1 LHPLK
6 GQFEHIEYLYALAV
20 ILPLVL
26 LFMRV
31 VKWKKQRIKKIGDE
45 ALVKQLIKG
54 YSPRRF
60 FYKFLLPLLALVIG
74 IVAVA
79 NWQIPKGSNQV
90 KRKGVDIMIALDV
103 SKSMLAQD
111 VKPNRLEKAKQVVS
125 KLMDKLADD
134 RVGLI
139 LFAGH
144 AYLQMP
150 LTTDHSAAKMF
161 LSAATPDAIPTQG
174 TIVSEALA
182 LAQNAFD
189 VKDKK
194 FKSVIVITD
203 GEDHEEGA
211 IDAAKNLV
219 STGAMVNTIGMGT
232 AEGAPIVEEGSTE
245 YKKDA
250 QGNTIISRLNEAEL
264 QQIAAAGK
272 GLYQLYSSTD
282 EVVNNLVAQVESIGE
297 KELTDKA
304 SLTYQTFFQWLIGVV
319 ILILLTETFI
329 PERKLAVA

>member
-1 LHPLK
+1 MK
-6 GQFEHIEYLYALAV
+6 GQFEHIEYLFALAI
-20 ILPLVL
+20 ILPLIF
-26 LFMRV
+26 LFINV

-45 ALVKQLIKG
+45 ALVTQLIKG

-60 FYKFLLPLLALVIG
+60 FYKFLLALIALVIG
-74 IVAVA
+74 IVAIA
-79 NWQIPKGSNQV
+79 NWQTLIADSQV

-111 VKPNRLEKAKQVVS
+111 VKPSRLERAKQVVT

-150 LTTDHSAAKMF
+150 LTTDHAAAKMY
-161 LSAATPDAIPTQG
+161 LAAATPDAIPTQG
-174 TIVSEALA
+174 TVISEALG

-211 IDAAKNLV
+211 LDAAKNLV
-219 STGAMVNTIGMGT
+219 SNGAMVNTIGMGT
-232 AEGAPIVEEGSTE
+232 VEGSPIIEEGSTA

-250 QGNTIISRLNEAEL
+250 QGNTIITRLNEAEL
-264 QQIAAAGK
+264 QQIATAGK
-272 GLYQLYSSTD
+272 GLYQLYASTD
-282 EVVNNLVAQVESIGE
+282 EVVNNLVAQVDSIGE
-297 KELTDKA
+297 KEITDKA
-304 SLTYQTFFQWLIGVV
+304 YLRYQTYFQWLIGLVG
-319 ILILLTETFI
+319 LLLLVETFI
-329 PERKLAVA
+329 PERKLTVA

>member
-1 LHPLK
+1 MK

-20 ILPLVL
+20 ILPLIF
-26 LFMRV
+26 LFINV
-31 VKWKKQRIKKIGDE
+31 VKWKRQRVKKIGDE

-54 YSPRRF
+54 YSPKRF
-60 FYKFLLPLLALVIG
+60 FYKFLLPLIAMAIG
-74 IVAVA
+74 IVALA
-79 NWQIPKGSNQV
+79 NWQTLKGDSQV

-111 VKPNRLEKAKQVVS
+111 IKPNRLERAKQVVT

-150 LTTDHSAAKMF
+150 LTTDHAAAKMY
-161 LSAATPDAIPTQG
+161 LSAATPDAVPTQG
-174 TIVSEALA
+174 TVIGEALNTA
-182 LAQNAFD
+182 ENAFD

-211 IDAAKNLV
+211 LDAAKSLV
-219 STGAMVNTIGMGT
+219 NHGAMVNTIGMGT
-232 AEGAPIVEEGSTE
+232 AEGSPIIEEGSTE

-250 QGNTIISRLNEAEL
+250 QGNIIITRLNQVEL

-272 GLYQLYSSTD
+272 GLYQLYSNSD
-282 EVVNNLVAQVESIGE
+282 EVVNNLVAQVDSIGE
-297 KELTDKA
+297 KEITDKA
-304 SLTYQTFFQWLIGVV
+304 YLSYQTYFQWLIAVV
-319 ILILLTETFI
+319 IVLLLIETFI
-329 PERKLAVA
+329 AERKMAIA

>member
-1 LHPLK
+1 
-6 GQFEHIEYLYALAV
+6 
-20 ILPLVL
+20 
-26 LFMRV
+26 M
-31 VKWKKQRIKKIGDE
+31 
-45 ALVKQLIKG
+45 
-54 YSPRRF
+54 
-60 FYKFLLPLLALVIG
+60 VIG
-74 IVAVA
+74 IVAIA
-79 NWQIPKGSNQV
+79 NWQTLKADSQV

-111 VKPNRLEKAKQVVS
+111 VKPNRLERAKQVVT

-150 LTTDHSAAKMF
+150 LTTDHAAAKMY

-174 TIVSEALA
+174 TVISEALS
-182 LAQNAFD
+182 LAQNAFN

-211 IDAAKNLV
+211 LDAAKNLV
-219 STGAMVNTIGMGT
+219 NNGAMVNTIGMGT
-232 AEGAPIVEEGSTE
+232 AEGSPIIEEGSTD

-250 QGNTIISRLNEAEL
+250 QGNTIITRLNEVEL

-272 GLYQLYSSTD
+272 GIYQLYSNTD
-282 EVVNNLVAQVESIGE
+282 AIVNNLVAQVDSIGE
-297 KELTDKA
+297 KEITDKA
-304 SLTYQTFFQWLIGVV
+304 YLSYETYFQWLVAIV
-319 ILILLTETFI
+319 ILLLLIDPFI
-329 PERKLAVA
+329 AERKVNIA

>member
-1 LHPLK
+1 MHLLN
-6 GQFEHIEYLYALAV
+6 GQFEHIEYLYALAI
-20 ILPLVL
+20 ILPLI
-26 LFMRV
+26 LFFIRV

-54 YSPRRF
+54 YSSPRF

-74 IVAVA
+74 IVAIA
-79 NWQIPKGSNQV
+79 NWQMPKGDSQV
-90 KRKGVDIMIALDV
+90 KRKGVDIMILLDV

-111 VKPNRLEKAKQVVS
+111 IKPNRLEKAKQLVS
-125 KLMDKLADD
+125 KLMDRLADD
-134 RVGLI
+134 RVGLV

-150 LTTDHSAAKMF
+150 LTTDHSAAKMY
-161 LSAATPDAIPTQG
+161 LSTATPDAIPTQG
-174 TIVSEALA
+174 TVISEALT

-194 FKSVIVITD
+194 FKSVVVITD

-211 IDAAKNLV
+211 LDAAKNLV
-219 STGAMVNTIGMGT
+219 STGTMVNTIGMGT
-232 AEGAPIVEEGSTE
+232 AEGSPIIEEGATE

-250 QGNTIISRLNEAEL
+250 QGNTILTRLNEAEL

-272 GLYQLYSSTD
+272 GLYQLYSNTD
-282 EVVNNLVAQVESIGE
+282 AVVNNLVAQVDSIGE
-297 KELTDKA
+297 KEITDKA
-304 SLTYQTFFQWLIGVV
+304 YLTYQTYFQWLIGLV
-319 ILILLTETFI
+319 ILILLIETII
-329 PERKLAVA
+329 PERKLAIA

>member
-1 LHPLK
+1 LK
-6 GQFEHIEYLYALAV
+6 GQFEHIEYLITLAA
-20 ILPLVL
+20 ILPLIF
-26 LFMRV
+26 LFINV

-54 YSPRRF
+54 YSPKRF
-60 FYKFLLPLLALVIG
+60 FYKFLLPLMAMAIG
-74 IVAVA
+74 IVAIA
-79 NWQIPKGSNQV
+79 NWQTLKGNSEV
-90 KRKGVDIMIALDV
+90 KRKGVDIMIVLDV

-111 VKPNRLEKAKQVVS
+111 IKPNRLERAKQVVT

-150 LTTDHSAAKMF
+150 LTTDHAAAKMY

-174 TIVSEALA
+174 TVISEALTTA
-182 LAQNAFD
+182 NNAFD

-194 FKSVIVITD
+194 FKSVVIITD

-211 IDAAKNLV
+211 LDAAKSLV
-219 STGAMVNTIGMGT
+219 DHGAMVNTIGMGT
-232 AEGAPIVEEGSTE
+232 VEGSPIMEEGNTE

-250 QGNTIISRLNEAEL
+250 QGNTIITRLNQAEL
-264 QQIAAAGK
+264 QQIATAGK
-272 GLYQLYSSTD
+272 GLYQLYSTSD

-297 KELTDKA
+297 KEITDKA
-304 SLTYQTFFQWLIGVV
+304 YLSYQTYFQWLIGLV
-319 ILILLTETFI
+319 LLLLLVEIFI
-329 PERKLAVA
+329 PERKLSVA

>member
-1 LHPLK
+1 MK
-6 GQFEHIEYLYALAV
+6 GQFEHIEFLYALAV
-20 ILPLVL
+20 ILPLIF
-26 LFMRV
+26 LFIRV
-31 VKWKKQRIKKIGDE
+31 VKWKKERIKKIGDE

-54 YSPRRF
+54 YSPRNF
-60 FYKFLLPLLALVIG
+60 QNKFLLPLLALVIG
-74 IVAVA
+74 IAAIA
-79 NWQIPKGSNQV
+79 NWQTPKGTSQI

-111 VKPNRLEKAKQVVS
+111 IKPNRLEKAKQVVA
-125 KLMDKLADD
+125 KLMDRLADD

-150 LTTDHSAAKMF
+150 LTTDHAAAMMY

-174 TIVSEALA
+174 TVVSEALS
-182 LAQNAFD
+182 LAQNAFNP
-189 VKDKK
+189 KDKK

-219 STGAMVNTIGMGT
+219 STGAMVNTIGMGSP
-232 AEGAPIVEEGSTE
+232 EGAPIIEEGSTE

-250 QGNTIISRLNEAEL
+250 QGNTIITRLNEVEL

-272 GLYQLYSSTD
+272 GLYQLYSNTD
-282 EVVNNLVAQVESIGE
+282 DVVTNLENQVESIGE
-297 KELTDKA
+297 KEISDK
-304 SLTYQTFFQWLIGVV
+304 SYLTYNTYFQWLIAAV
-319 ILILLTETFI
+319 ILILLIESFI
-329 PERKLAVA
+329 PERKLSAA

>member
-20 ILPLVL
+20 ILLLVL

>member
-1 LHPLK
+1 MK
-6 GQFEHIEYLYALAV
+6 GEFEHIEYLYALAV
-20 ILPLVL
+20 VLPLTF
-26 LFMRV
+26 LFINV

-45 ALVKQLIKG
+45 ELVKQLIKG

-60 FYKFLLPLLALVIG
+60 VYKFLIPLFALFIG
-74 IVAVA
+74 ILAIA
-79 NWQIPKGSNQV
+79 NFQIPNGTKQV
-90 KRKGVDIMIALDV
+90 KRSGVDIIIALDV

-111 VKPNRLEKAKQVVS
+111 IKPSRLERAKQVVS
-125 KLMDKLADD
+125 RLMDKLADD

-150 LTTDHSAAKMF
+150 LTTDHAAAKMY
-161 LSAATPDAIPTQG
+161 LSTATPDAIPTQG
-174 TIVSEALA
+174 TVISEALMQ
-182 LAQNAFD
+182 AQNAFD
-189 VKDKK
+189 PKDKK

-219 STGAMVNTIGMGT
+219 NSGAMVNTIGMGT
-232 AEGAPIVEEGSTE
+232 AEGSPIIEEGNTE

-250 QGNTIISRLNEAEL
+250 QGNTIISRLNQAEL

-272 GLYQLYSSTD
+272 GIYQLYSNTD
-282 EVVNNLVAQVESIGE
+282 DVVNNLVDQVDSIGQ
-297 KELTDKA
+297 KEITDK
-304 SLTYQTFFQWLIGVV
+304 SFFTYQTFFQWLIGV
-319 ILILLTETFI
+319 IILLLTGEIVI
-329 PERKLAVA
+329 PERKLSAA

>member
-1 LHPLK
+1 MK

-20 ILPLVL
+20 ILPLIF
-26 LFMRV
+26 LFINV
-31 VKWKKQRIKKIGDE
+31 VKWKKQRVKKIGDE

-54 YSPRRF
+54 YSPKRF
-60 FYKFLLPLLALVIG
+60 FYKFLLPLIALVIG
-74 IVAVA
+74 IVAIA
-79 NWQIPKGSNQV
+79 NWQTPKGDSQV

-111 VKPNRLEKAKQVVS
+111 IKPNRLERAKQVVA
-125 KLMDKLADD
+125 KLMDKLEDD

-150 LTTDHSAAKMF
+150 LTTDHAAAKMY
-161 LSAATPDAIPTQG
+161 LSAATPDAVPTQG
-174 TIVSEALA
+174 TVISEALNTA
-182 LAQNAFD
+182 DNAFEA
-189 VKDKK
+189 KDKK

-211 IDAAKNLV
+211 LDAAKNLV
-219 STGAMVNTIGMGT
+219 NSGAMVNTIGMGT
-232 AEGAPIVEEGSTE
+232 AEGSPIIEEGSTE

-250 QGNTIISRLNEAEL
+250 QGNIIITRLNQAEL

-272 GLYQLYSSTD
+272 GLYQLYSNTD
-282 EVVNNLVAQVESIGE
+282 DVVNNLVTQVDSIGE
-297 KELTDKA
+297 KEITDKA
-304 SLTYQTFFQWLIGVV
+304 SLTYQTYFQWLIAAV
-319 ILILLTETFI
+319 IMLLLIETVI
-329 PERKLAVA
+329 AERKMAIA

>member
-1 LHPLK
+1 MK
-6 GQFEHIEYLYALAV
+6 GQFEHIEYLIALAV
-20 ILPLVL
+20 ILPLIF
-26 LFMRV
+26 LFIKV
-31 VKWKKQRIKKIGDE
+31 VKWKKQRVKKIGDE

-54 YSPRRF
+54 YSPKRF
-60 FYKFLLPLLALVIG
+60 FYKFLLPLIAMAIG
-74 IVAVA
+74 IVAIA
-79 NWQIPKGSNQV
+79 NWQTLKGDSQV

-111 VKPNRLEKAKQVVS
+111 IKPNRLERAKQVVT

-150 LTTDHSAAKMF
+150 LTTDHAAAKMY
-161 LSAATPDAIPTQG
+161 LSAATPDAVPTQG
-174 TIVSEALA
+174 TVISEALNTA
-182 LAQNAFD
+182 DNAFEA
-189 VKDKK
+189 KDKK

-211 IDAAKNLV
+211 LDAAKNLV
-219 STGAMVNTIGMGT
+219 NSGAMVNTIGMGT
-232 AEGAPIVEEGSTE
+232 AEGSPIIEEGSTA

-250 QGNTIISRLNEAEL
+250 QGNIIITRLNQAEL

-272 GLYQLYSSTD
+272 GLYQLYSNTD
-282 EVVNNLVAQVESIGE
+282 EVVNNLVAQVDSIGE
-297 KELTDKA
+297 KEITDKA
-304 SLTYQTFFQWLIGVV
+304 YLSYQTYFQWLIAV
-319 ILILLTETFI
+319 IVLLLLIEIVI
-329 PERKLAVA
+329 PERKLAIV

>member
-1 LHPLK
+1 MHPLK
-6 GQFEHIEYLYALAV
+6 GQFEHIEYLFALAV
-20 ILPLVL
+20 ILPLIL
-26 LFMRV
+26 LFIRIT
-31 VKWKKQRIKKIGDE
+31 KWKKQRIKKIGDQV
-45 ALVKQLIKG
+45 LVKQLIKG

-60 FYKFLLPLLALVIG
+60 FYKFLLPLTALIIG
-74 IVAVA
+74 IVAIA
-79 NWQIPKGSNQV
+79 NWQTPKGESQV

-111 VKPNRLEKAKQVVS
+111 IKPNRLEKAKQVVS
-125 KLMDKLADD
+125 KLMDRLADD

-150 LTTDHSAAKMF
+150 LTTDHSAAKMY
-161 LSAATPDAIPTQG
+161 LSTAAPDAIPTQG
-174 TIVSEALA
+174 TVVSEALA

-211 IDAAKNLV
+211 LDAAKNLV
-219 STGAMVNTIGMGT
+219 SSGAMVNTIGMGT
-232 AEGAPIVEEGSTE
+232 AEGSPIIEEGSTE

-250 QGNTIISRLNEAEL
+250 QGNTIITRLNEAEL
-264 QQIAAAGK
+264 KQIAAAGK
-272 GLYQLYSSTD
+272 GLYQLYSNTD
-282 EVVNNLVAQVESIGE
+282 EVVNNLVAQVDSIGE
-297 KELTDKA
+297 KEITDKA
-304 SLTYQTFFQWLIGVV
+304 YLTYKTYFQWLIAAV
-319 ILILLTETFI
+319 ILILLIESFI
-329 PERKLAVA
+329 PERKLSVA